1 MSNPWTKK
9 NPFLSMWLSGA
20 NSVLGSARGRA
31 IAEGR
36 RQMSTA
42 MQRNTQQMMRF
53 WTGGFR
59 LLPTAAT
66 TPARKRKKS
75 QRK

>member
-20 NSVLGSARGRA
+20 NTVLGSTRSRA

-36 RQMSTA
+36 RQMSTL
-42 MQRNTQQMMRF
+42 MQRNTQEMIRF
-53 WTGGFR
+53 WTGGFG
-59 LLPTAAT
+59 LTPTSAA
-66 TPARKRKKS
+66 TPARKRRKS
-75 QRK
+75 RRS